1 MAHRRMEL
9 AAVAFLGI
17 VSTAAPAFAAD
28 AANGARLALRWCAP
42 CHVVSPGQT
51 RAQTDAPSFAAIS
64 ATRRIPQIDAFLKQ
78 SHPQMPDMS
87 LTRDEIS
94 DLIIYMQTLA
104 APLDPASPPA
114 RKDDYA
120 PPGRG

>member
-9 AAVAFLGI
+9 AAAAFLGI
-17 VSTAAPAFAAD
+17 L
-28 AANGARLALRWCAP
+28 ANGAPACASDVANGERLAVRWCAP

-51 RAQTDAPSFAAIS
+51 RAQADAPSFAAIS
-64 ATRRIPQIDAFLKQ
+64 ATRRIPEIDGFLRQ

-87 LTRDEIS
+87 LTRNEIS
-94 DLIIYMQTLA
+94 DLIAYMQTLA
-104 APLDPASPPA
+104 APLDPAAPPA

-120 PPGRG
+120 PPTRG